1 MTKFEILY
9 DELHEAQWFKSLHP
23 DLRDVP
29 ETSITEASSRPM
41 LQRVL
46 AYDRPDIILLDNG
59 VPILVVEETVEV
71 PSGHNVG
78 QRFARI
84 AAAAEARMPSVY
96 FGPYMARKHGG
107 ETEGPRYMNL
117 RLFGAI
123 DNMIRVTGSAV
134 TTINWP
140 VDANCEIMKGL
151 AKDKDMREYM
161 SLFLEL
167 YYRDPASINTNI
179 LNSSLQYRLV
189 QERDAFI
196 TSKIRNAAQYDSPPN
211 SVLFLSAAE
220 LSANFPQINTG
231 KLKSDSI
238 VLYNVGMTKIRS
250 DPYTGMAILY
260 KYLYIIGQ
268 ERKLVLWFPFIS
280 AETWMQTSSTRKD
293 KRLFMVASDAI
304 IFSDQ
309 MYLKHEL
316 Q

>member
-1 MTKFEILY
+1 MINFEILY
-9 DELHEAQWFKSLHP
+9 DELHEARWFKSLHP
-23 DLRDVP
+23 HLTDVT
-29 ETSITEASSRPM
+29 ETSITEASGRPM

-46 AYDRPDIILLDNG
+46 AYDRPDIILLNNG
-59 VPILVVEETVEV
+59 IPILVVEETVEV

-84 AAAAEARMPSVY
+84 AAAAEAGIPSVY

-123 DNMIRVTGSAV
+123 DNMISVTRSAV

-140 VDANCEIMKGL
+140 VDANCEIMKGS
-151 AKDKDMREYM
+151 AKDQDMREYM

-167 YYRDPASINTNI
+167 YYKDPTSINANI
-179 LNSSLQYRLV
+179 LNSSLQSRLV
-189 QERDAFI
+189 QERDAFVS
-196 TSKIRNAAQYDSPPN
+196 SKIRNALQYDSPPN
-211 SVLFLSAAE
+211 SVMFLSGAD
-220 LSANFPQINTG
+220 LSRNFPQINTT

-250 DPYTGMAILY
+250 DPYTGMGILY
-260 KYLYIIGQ
+260 KYLYIVGQ
-268 ERKLVLWFPFIS
+268 GRKLVLWFPYIS
-280 AETWMQTSSTRKD
+280 SSTWMQTASTRKD
-293 KRLFMVASDAI
+293 KRLFMVAGDAI
-304 IFSDQ
+304 IFSDE